1 MEMVGSTKSLAKIYV
16 DFAHT
21 PDALKSSLKEAR
33 KICMGRLIVLFGCG
47 GDRDKKKRRK
57 MGQIANKYADL
68 AYVTDDNPRTESP
81 KKIREEIRN
90 NSKYLID
97 FGSRENAIKKAISR
111 LQSDDL
117 LLIAGKGHEDYQII
131 KNKKYKFSDKEIV
144 KKYLRKYE

>member
-1 MEMVGSTKSLAKIYV
+1 MRQKNYILDTSGKNSVENLISAKNDWNLSV
-16 DFAHT
+16 
-21 PDALKSSLKEAR
+21 PW
-33 KICMGRLIVLFGCG
+33 GW
-47 GDRDKKKRRK
+47 
-57 MGQIANKYADL
+57 
-68 AYVTDDNPRTESP
+68 
-81 KKIREEIRN
+81 EIIN